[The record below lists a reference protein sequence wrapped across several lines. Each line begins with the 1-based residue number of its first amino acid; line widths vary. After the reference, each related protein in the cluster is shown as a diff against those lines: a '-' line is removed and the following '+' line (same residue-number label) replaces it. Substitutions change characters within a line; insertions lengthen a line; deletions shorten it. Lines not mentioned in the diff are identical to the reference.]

1 MEMEKSQRSKGSVV
15 DDGGMEVAEELASFQ
30 CRQKSTRL
38 NGEPGQT
45 WAWAAT
51 LTLYTEQE
59 EGLTAR

>member
-15 DDGGMEVAEELASFQ
+15 DDGGLEVADELASFQ

-51 LTLYTEQE
+51 LTLYTE
-59 EGLTAR
+59 